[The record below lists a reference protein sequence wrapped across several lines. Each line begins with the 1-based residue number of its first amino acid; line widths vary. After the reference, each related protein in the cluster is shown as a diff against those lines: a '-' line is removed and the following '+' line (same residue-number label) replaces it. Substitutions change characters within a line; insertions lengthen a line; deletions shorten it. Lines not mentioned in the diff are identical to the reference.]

1 MEKEKVSTEQ
11 KQEKS
16 SLYKLGIG
24 LLILSLSMW
33 LIPIIT
39 PFTPLPTKVK
49 AVTITVSII
58 IAEVMFWIGALLV
71 GKEVAAKFKSYLKP
85 KNWRKNS
92 ELQRREKYSKSDQ
105 SND

>member
-71 GKEVAAKFKSYLKP
+71 GKEVAAKFKSYLNP
-85 KNWRKNS
+85 KKWRKNS

>member
-11 KQEKS
+11 KKEKS

-49 AVTITVSII
+49 AITITISII

-71 GKEVAAKFKSYLKP
+71 GKEVVAKFKSYLNP
-85 KNWRKNS
+85 KKWRKKS
-92 ELQRREKYSKSDQ
+92 ELQRCEKYSKADQ